1 MPSVA
6 VLLSVTDHTTY
17 LGPLLDSILEQD
29 DVDAGIRARIDRPE
43 AARGVVA
50 AVEQRRIDVLE
61 TGPALGVPQTY
72 LRLIELTPSTEPY
85 YAFADHDDLWDRRK
99 LSRACAALHKA
110 GDDVPT
116 LWICQ
121 IDPFTDAPAACRAHR
136 ATFRPRRP
144 LDPSAGNALTQTVT
158 PGCAMVWNRALHE
171 LVRSRLPSSGVLMHD
186 SWLYLVAAAVG
197 RVIVDQEP
205 LVRYRIHP
213 GNAIGL
219 DTAWRHRLQRF
230 LTDRRN
236 HRPTL
241 ESQAAEA
248 LRCVGDLMDPATR
261 RLVEIVAHGSPWQ
274 RMRAVGQHG
283 LRRDRPSENLALRA
297 RLLLPP
303 RWMGSRP
310 VGS

>member
-29 DVDAGIRARIDRPE
+29 DVDASIRARIDRPE

-72 LRLIELTPSTEPY
+72 LHLIELTPPAEPY

-99 LSRACAALHKA
+99 LGRAAAALHQA

-121 IDPFTDAPAACRAHR
+121 IEPFSDSSVPGRAHQP
-136 ATFRPRRP
+136 AIRPRRP
-144 LDPSAGNALTQTVT
+144 LDPSLGNALTQTVT

-171 LVRSRLPSSGVLMHD
+171 VVRSRLPSSGVLMHD
-186 SWLYLVAAAVG
+186 SWLYVVAAAVG

-213 GNAIGL
+213 DNAIGL
-219 DTAWRHRLQRF
+219 DTAWRHRLRRF
-230 LTDRRN
+230 VGDRRN

-248 LRCVGDLMDPATR
+248 LRCVGDLMSPATH
-261 RLVEIVAHGSPWQ
+261 RLVTTVAYGTPWQ
-274 RMRAVGQHG
+274 RMRAVGRHG

-303 RWMGSRP
+303 RWMGSP
-310 VGS
+310 SIGP